1 MMSSLAATK
10 KNFVAT
16 ILFSSLLVAILDITA
31 AVLTYYIINGRI
43 PFRIFQYI
51 ASAAVGPGAFSG
63 GVGMNL
69 LGAFFH
75 FFIALVFTS
84 VFFIL
89 YSKLP
94 ILSKNKFLA
103 GLLYG
108 ILIWMIMNLVVLPL
122 TLLPTTAFYFS
133 QVVIGIITLMV
144 CVGLPISVI
153 AHRYYKRD

>member
-1 MMSSLAATK
+1 MTATK
-10 KNFVAT
+10 KNFVVT
-16 ILFSSLLVAILDITA
+16 ILVTSLLVAILDITA

-51 ASAAVGPGAFSG
+51 ASAAVGPGAFST

-84 VFFIL
+84 LFFIL

-94 ILSKNKFLA
+94 ILSKNKFIV

-108 ILIWMIMNLVVLPL
+108 VLIWMIMNLVVLPL
-122 TLLPTTAFYFS
+122 TLLPATAFHLL
-133 QVVIGIITLMV
+133 QVAIGITTLMI

-153 AHRYYKRD
+153 AHSYYKRD